1 MRFVQKRCVRYDDA
15 MQKLSNGKTFV
26 TIGFLGLLS
35 AAALT
40 IYATSPDNA
49 TRVVKNSVR
58 TLTQPTPKAVAPIV
72 VEPIQEDESPEAY
85 QGYEKYAIGGSSRN
99 DSRNVGTRVAK
110 RLVSQ
115 RRVVRQE
122 AAAALTEGEKPSIEG
137 IVRLY
142 EAAILGSWSRE
153 DIGET
158 RRQIQKMSRTLDAE
172 YSASLEKNPF
182 EIGSDYKSFR
192 AALSALEGAAD
203 SREAAMRDV
212 LGMRSG
218 FEAQAVR
225 QIEFAKDMAREADE
239 LLAIKPRP

>member
-58 TLTQPTPKAVAPIV
+58 TLAQPTPKAVAPIV

-85 QGYEKYAIGGSSRN
+85 QGYEKYAIDGS
-99 DSRNVGTRVAK
+99 SRNVGTRVAK
-110 RLVSQ
+110 RRVSQ
-115 RRVVRQE
+115 RRVARQE
-122 AAAALTEGEKPSIEG
+122 AAPVLTAGEKPSIER
-137 IVRLY
+137 IVNLY
-142 EAAILGSWSRE
+142 AEAILSSRDRE
-153 DIGET
+153 DLREVGRLLSST
-158 RRQIQKMSRTLDAE
+158 NLALDSERA
-172 YSASLEKNPF
+172 AALEKNLYDPGYDF
-182 EIGSDYKSFR
+182 KLFG

>member
-1 MRFVQKRCVRYDDA
+1 M
-15 MQKLSNGKTFV
+15 
-26 TIGFLGLLS
+26 
-35 AAALT
+35 
-40 IYATSPDNA
+40 
-49 TRVVKNSVR
+49 
-58 TLTQPTPKAVAPIV
+58 
-72 VEPIQEDESPEAY
+72 
-85 QGYEKYAIGGSSRN
+85 
-99 DSRNVGTRVAK
+99 
-110 RLVSQ
+110 
-115 RRVVRQE
+115 RQE

-182 EIGSDYKSFR
+182 EIGSDYKLFR